1 MAHTKAQGS
10 SSNGRDSHGQRLGIK
25 RYGSQFVN
33 AGEIIVRQRGTKFL
47 PGTNVTRS
55 SDDSLFA
62 RVSGVVTFEWVRRGK
77 QQISVYPKVAETL
90 RKRTTPK
97 KRLLKKPRPPKPL
110 PKRRP
115 LKKPPN
121 RLLKKRTNN
130 LLATKSGR
138 TILPLFYFE
147 NIGRAA
153 KEELCN
159 QAVF

>member
-62 RVSGVVTFEWVRRGK
+62 RVSGIVTFEWVRRGK
-77 QQISVYPKVAETL
+77 QQISVYPKVAET
-90 RKRTTPK
+90 KEAKEPAQKAAVKTAA
-97 KRLLKKPRPPKPL
+97 KKPAAQK
-110 PKRRP
+110 
-115 LKKPPN
+115 
-121 RLLKKRTNN
+121 T
-130 LLATKSGR
+130 
-138 TILPLFYFE
+138 
-147 NIGRAA
+147 AA
-153 KEELCN
+153 KK
-159 QAVF
+159 APDKAKKADAAK

>member
-62 RVSGVVTFEWVRRGK
+62 RVSGIVTFEWVRRGK
-77 QQISVYPKVAETL
+77 QQISVYPKVAET
-90 RKRTTPK
+90 KEAKEPAK
-97 KRLLKKPRPPKPL
+97 KAAVKTAAKKPAA
-110 PKRRP
+110 
-115 LKKPPN
+115 KKP
-121 RLLKKRTNN
+121 
-130 LLATKSGR
+130 
-138 TILPLFYFE
+138 
-147 NIGRAA
+147 AA
-153 KEELCN
+153 KKAPAKAKKAE
-159 QAVF
+159 AAK

>member
-62 RVSGVVTFEWVRRGK
+62 RVAGIVTFEWVRRGK
-77 QQISVYPKVAETL
+77 QQISVYPKVAET
-90 RKRTTPK
+90 KEAKEPAK
-97 KRLLKKPRPPKPL
+97 KAAVKTAAKKPAA
-110 PKRRP
+110 
-115 LKKPPN
+115 KKP
-121 RLLKKRTNN
+121 
-130 LLATKSGR
+130 
-138 TILPLFYFE
+138 
-147 NIGRAA
+147 AA
-153 KEELCN
+153 KK
-159 QAVF
+159 APAKAKKADAAK

>member
-62 RVSGVVTFEWVRRGK
+62 RVSGIVTFEWVRRGK
-77 QQISVYPKVAETL
+77 QQISVYPKVAETNEA
-90 RKRTTPK
+90 KKEPAKKAAAPK
-97 KRLLKKPRPPKPL
+97 
-110 PKRRP
+110 
-115 LKKPPN
+115 
-121 RLLKKRTNN
+121 
-130 LLATKSGR
+130 A
-138 TILPLFYFE
+138 
-147 NIGRAA
+147 AA
-153 KEELCN
+153 KK
-159 QAVF
+159 APAKKTAAKPAAKKAAK